1 MGIRKFN
8 ADYLFTGKEV
18 LQSEAVLLTDDAGV
32 VIGISDKSDAGDDI
46 EVFKGMISPGF
57 INAHC
62 HTELSHM
69 KGKIPPGTGLVEF
82 LTRVIRE
89 RNFKKEDITNALL
102 LAEAEMY
109 DNGIVAVGDI
119 CNTTDSLQVKKET
132 RLHWH
137 NFIEVIGFNPNDAP
151 ARIAYADSLINEFQV
166 HNPLSGTQ
174 KSFFYNSSLSPHAPY
189 SVSKHLFELINE
201 ASTNKRVTIHNQECD
216 AENELYLHKSGELFS
231 LYKNLNIDPDV
242 FIPTGSRSLQ
252 SYLPWLKDAAAVVLV
267 HNVFTNEAD
276 LSFLG
281 NSKLPGVYFCICINA
296 NNFIQSINPPI
307 ELLRKHQSLIS
318 LGTDSYASN
327 NQLSILEEMKT
338 IHIEFPGIP
347 LGEILQWATLNGASA
362 LGMESKLGSF
372 NVGKQPGVVLISNI
386 EYQHLSAGSSSKRL
400 L

>member
-1 MGIRKFN
+1 
-8 ADYLFTGKEV
+8 
-18 LQSEAVLLTDDAGV
+18 
-32 VIGISDKSDAGDDI
+32 
-46 EVFKGMISPGF
+46 
-57 INAHC
+57 
-62 HTELSHM
+62 
-69 KGKIPPGTGLVEF
+69 
-82 LTRVIRE
+82 
-89 RNFKKEDITNALL
+89 
-102 LAEAEMY
+102 
-109 DNGIVAVGDI
+109 
-119 CNTTDSLQVKKET
+119 
-132 RLHWH
+132 
-137 NFIEVIGFNPNDAP
+137 
-151 ARIAYADSLINEFQV
+151 
-166 HNPLSGTQ
+166 
-174 KSFFYNSSLSPHAPY
+174 
-189 SVSKHLFELINE
+189 
-201 ASTNKRVTIHNQECD
+201 
-216 AENELYLHKSGELFS
+216 LYLHKSGELFS